1 MIDVPVELVSVLEE
15 FVRALRECG
24 HRGWAHRM
32 ERARME
38 IMAGNAHGLDIV
50 LNAFGGTAGI
60 NDLVLPGD
68 HRVKVLAAQV
78 RDQASAL
85 RSQIHSRP

>member
-1 MIDVPVELVSVLEE
+1 MIDVPAELVIALEE
-15 FVRALRECG
+15 YMQALRACG

-32 ERARME
+32 ERARVE
-38 IMAGNAHGLDIV
+38 IGAGNAHGLDIV

-60 NDLVLPGD
+60 NDLPLPGD

-78 RDQASAL
+78 QDQASAL
-85 RSQIHSRP
+85 RARIHGRP